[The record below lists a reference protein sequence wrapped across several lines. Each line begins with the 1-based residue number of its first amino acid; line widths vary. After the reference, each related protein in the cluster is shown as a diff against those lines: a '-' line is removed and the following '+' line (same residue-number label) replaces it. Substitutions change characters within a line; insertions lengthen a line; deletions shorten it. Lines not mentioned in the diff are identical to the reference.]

1 MIIFNVYSS
10 SVLLC
15 LFIYSSR
22 CISAHSLVPT
32 VTSEKVDSL
41 NVSSTSTAGRASES
55 APPAKRSGDLWYL
68 EQSVPW
74 PPMPYSFGYEVR
86 DPYGNEQY
94 RRETGDSTGAVNGA
108 YSYWGPD
115 GIYRQVDYV
124 ADENGF
130 RAKIKTSEP
139 GTSSENPADVIIS
152 SNPVSSIPL
161 PYIPRAPPSSSP
173 PLPPPVSSSIALP
186 PSSSY
191 RSPDVNQQIN
201 SNFNSNSNVGSRQ
214 SDTRNNNLSPY
225 GRVTSPG
232 ENTWQ
237 QRSSPAFDSPPRR
250 ETLFDEPRGL
260 SYGGFGMR
268 TSLPPTTTQRPPSKI
283 SINPDGPRRTTRI
296 FSKTNRDR
304 YNHPMKTNNFDNS
317 VNNITPPPP
326 VRSSKGKSFTGPSFV
341 PQDVQVTDD
350 DRSPPTQTRIRTTR
364 QMSHDTSIGVM
375 TSSPSSIGLSLP
387 DASRMARKPTDTFS
401 MKDQVSNSPVVNNIA
416 TSGHNGVREHLLTHS
431 IYVNSGTS
439 AANEVTTKPSTR
451 TEDPISGVMYEESI
465 SDHRGSIGNYIK
477 PPATINHPWSP
488 VGSSSVPPPPTLPRS
503 LHHLT
508 SDKES
513 VIVSAIGHDVPRLIT
528 SDKANASSSSSL
540 VHPLPLL
547 PKFYRTGLL
556 EVPAPP
562 TDSPMQQLAK
572 LKLQLPPGTG
582 DPATLATSTTTTPA
596 PDVIKTTLTPAGR
609 LAFDENRPAYYSSY
623 KETQHPPPPPSAQ
636 SSSEDDDSV
645 NNFSSARYISVSE
658 NGHTVLYPA
667 RPISYQYHRQ
677 VVSLRPRKM
686 TSGLFTTRS
695 SKKYSPAFTM
705 NSFDERKHFAYQ
717 TDQVSTSPLEHG
729 HSGGTMI
736 DSRENRTIDLIMGQ
750 SNAQA
755 SMKTNNSREESPEE
769 NEINGDAGEMT
780 TLASVDEKITNHEKS
795 RFNDNISTGIIH
807 SPDSA
812 AIVDPTGDIGYASD
826 EDVDT
831 SEGEEIDSDEFDDL
845 TTDEPLISV
854 TEATDGSLN
863 TTESFVSPISAALV
877 KETKLQETSTSG
889 HSDNNKNKEAEL
901 QQSAIEDE
909 DISSEDLWV

>member
-1 MIIFNVYSS
+1 MFVFNTHSS
-10 SVLLC
+10 SVILLVLC
-15 LFIYSSR
+15 YFP
-22 CISAHSLVPT
+22 CIFAASLVPT
-32 VTSEKVDSL
+32 VTGEKIDSL
-41 NVSSTSTAGRASES
+41 NVSSTSTAARASES
-55 APPAKRSGDLWYL
+55 NPSAKRSGDLWYL

-161 PYIPRAPPSSSP
+161 PYIPRGPPASPPPPPPLTSSIVLPPPSST
-173 PLPPPVSSSIALP
+173 
-186 PSSSY
+186 Y
-191 RSPDVNQQIN
+191 RTPDVNINRQIN
-201 SNFNSNSNVGSRQ
+201 SNYNPSANVAQTSR
-214 SDTRNNNLSPY
+214 SDNRNNNQASY
-225 GRVTSPG
+225 GQVNAPGARREG
-232 ENTWQ
+232 ENSWQ
-237 QRSSPAFDSPPRR
+237 QRSPGAFDSPPRR
-250 ETLFDEPRGL
+250 GTLYDEPRGL
-260 SYGGFGMR
+260 SYGGFGVR

-304 YNHPMKTNNFDNS
+304 YNHPMKTNNFDSS

-326 VRSSKGKSFTGPSFV
+326 VRSSKGKSFNGPAFA

-350 DRSPPTQTRIRTTR
+350 TRSPPTQSRIRTTR
-364 QMSHDTSIGVM
+364 QMSHETSIGVI
-375 TSSPSSIGLSLP
+375 TPSPSLTGVSLP
-387 DASRMARKPTDTFS
+387 DTSRMARKPTDTFF
-401 MKDQVSNSPVVNNIA
+401 MKDQINDSPGVNNVGP
-416 TSGHNGVREHLLTHS
+416 SGHSSVREHLLTHS
-431 IYVNSGTS
+431 IYVNSGNSVT
-439 AANEVTTKPSTR
+439 NEVNTKPSSR
-451 TEDPISGVMYEESI
+451 TEDPISGVMYEESF
-465 SDHRGSIGNYIK
+465 SDHRGSIGNFVK
-477 PPATINHPWSP
+477 PPTTIHHTWSP
-488 VGSSSVPPPPTLPRS
+488 TESSSASPSSNSPRS
-503 LHHLT
+503 LFHST

-513 VIVSAIGHDVPRLIT
+513 IVVAAINHDIPRLIPN
-528 SDKANASSSSSL
+528 DKANASSL
-540 VHPLPLL
+540 IHPLPLL

-572 LKLQLPPGTG
+572 LRLQLPPGTG
-582 DPATLATSTTTTPA
+582 DPATIATSTTTTPA
-596 PDVIKTTLTPAGR
+596 PDATTTTLTPTGR

-623 KETQHPPPPPSAQ
+623 KETQHPPPQ
-636 SSSEDDDSV
+636 SSAEEDDSV

-686 TSGLFTTRS
+686 VSGLFTTRNP
-695 SKKYSPAFTM
+695 KKYSPAFTM

-717 TDQVSTSPLEHG
+717 TDQISTSPLEHG
-729 HSGGTMI
+729 RSDGTAI

-755 SMKTNNSREESPEE
+755 LMKRTNSSEESAEE
-769 NEINGDAGEMT
+769 NEISASGGDAS
-780 TLASVDEKITNHEKS
+780 TLAPVDEANNNDDTS

-807 SPDSA
+807 SSESA
-812 AIVDPTGDIGYASD
+812 AMVDPTGDIGYASD

-831 SEGEEIDSDEFDDL
+831 SEGEEIESDEFDESS
-845 TTDEPLISV
+845 TEEPLVGV
-854 TEATDGSLN
+854 TEATDVPLN
-863 TTESFVSPISAALV
+863 TTESIVSPMSASLV
-877 KETKLQETSTSG
+877 QETKLEDMSNSEK
-889 HSDNNKNKEAEL
+889 NKNKEAEL